1 MTQNPL
7 FTLKY
12 NIMPFCLIFK
22 LKITLRKK
30 TQKKVLNT
38 LFTLK
43 KSILKPG
50 FFFIFI
56 LMCFF
61 KRELW

>member
-12 NIMPFCLIFK
+12 NIMPFCLIFR

-43 KSILKPG
+43 KIDFKTRG
-50 FFFIFI
+50 FFYFYFDV
-56 LMCFF
+56 LF
-61 KRELW
+61 